1 MSHELRTPLNAVI
14 GFGQLLTLDALDDDQ
29 QEAVDQIVKGGR
41 HLLALIDEVLDISR
55 IETGDLRLSL
65 EPVQLTEVVS
75 EALGLV
81 RHLGVARRVTI
92 EEAEPLPSSA
102 YVRADRQRLRQ
113 VVLNLLVNAVKY
125 NRDGGTVSL
134 RSIPVSDSR
143 IRLEV
148 SDTGIGIT
156 EDGMGRLFSPFDR
169 LGAEHT
175 DVEGT
180 GLGLALTKRLVEAMG
195 GTIGA
200 SSVAGQGSTF
210 WVDLDVAAQEVAV
223 HNPAER
229 VAPAEPSSA
238 TDLTVLYIE
247 DNQANVRLVQRILSL
262 RKGVRALV
270 AMQASLGLDI
280 ARTQAPNL
288 ILLDLDLPDMPGA
301 EALRRLR
308 ADPATASIPVVV
320 ISADAT
326 PGQISRLRAEG
337 AVAYLAKP
345 FDVDR
350 LLAIVD
356 EHALARATPQ
366 S

>member
-1 MSHELRTPLNAVI
+1 
-14 GFGQLLTLDALDDDQ
+14 
-29 QEAVDQIVKGGR
+29 
-41 HLLALIDEVLDISR
+41 
-55 IETGDLRLSL
+55 
-65 EPVQLTEVVS
+65 
-75 EALGLV
+75 
-81 RHLGVARRVTI
+81 
-92 EEAEPLPSSA
+92 
-102 YVRADRQRLRQ
+102 
-113 VVLNLLVNAVKY
+113 
-125 NRDGGTVSL
+125 L
-134 RSIPVSDSR
+134 RSIPVSACR

-156 EDGMGRLFSPFDR
+156 EEGMGRLFSPFDR

-200 SSVAGQGSTF
+200 RSVPGQGSTF
-210 WVDLDVAAQEVAV
+210 WVDLDVAAQEPVV
-223 HNPAER
+223 HKPAER
-229 VAPAEPSSA
+229 VSPAEPWSA
-238 TDLTVLYIE
+238 PDLTVLYIE

-262 RKGVRALV
+262 RKGVQALV
-270 AMQASLGLDI
+270 AMQGSLGLDI

-301 EALRRLR
+301 EVLRRLR

-350 LLAIVD
+350 LLAAVD
-356 EHALARATPQ
+356 EHARAPATPQ
-366 S
+366 T